1 MRAVPATL
9 GVRWRAVALA
19 QFTTICPECCQP
31 QRHQFMQSMVARVM
45 VGIVGVC
52 TAPEMSKL
60 ARSLNGI
67 NGDEDRCDKVA
78 VVLEG
83 LRSDFKR
90 RGQEEF
96 LDLLDEAERL
106 LKIQQSDIIDALVA
120 KFNTAVAAAE
130 AELGKQPLQDFANRL
145 CKILFIMW
153 LLRASRRAVDSH

>member
-1 MRAVPATL
+1 
-9 GVRWRAVALA
+9 
-19 QFTTICPECCQP
+19 
-31 QRHQFMQSMVARVM
+31 MQSMVARVM

-67 NGDEDRCDKVA
+67 DGDEDRCDKVA

-96 LDLLDEAERL
+96 LHLLDEAERL
-106 LKIQQSDIIDALVA
+106 LRLKQSDIIDALVA
-120 KFNTAVAAAE
+120 KFNTAVKAAE
-130 AELGKQPLQDFANRL
+130 LELDKKPLQDFGNRL
-145 CKILFIMW
+145 CTTLFIMW
-153 LLRASRRAVDSH
+153 SLRASRRAVDSHSLRL